1 MFRLK
6 FRGSLVIPYPGGDAR
21 GGGGAGA
28 MCSFILS
35 AALALLPGS
44 WQRREVVKTASA
56 SVAVS
61 LFSPSVP
68 VSALEPLDNMLPR
81 GEPLD
86 NMLPRGEPLD
96 NMLPRGAIEQLE
108 AGRVVEVRNFLPA
121 GEVSALRRDAQAC
134 FEAGIFNADALATYA
149 QKKSRGGAAD
159 PANDRKTMPS
169 FYASKGID
177 GPWVDPALGDAVA
190 RARFKSRMT
199 DLRSQLSTRCI
210 GRPTLATDTTHTHE
224 VSYSRY
230 GPGAFL
236 PRHTDEHHGTLKN
249 AHPVASGD
257 ENLKRLQRSL
267 SPVGAASA
275 SADAPAGTAAAPAP
289 PRAATRRSVTWLVYL
304 NDDWHAAT
312 DGGQLRVHE
321 RAEPAVSHVGAR
333 GRDLQVGWLRAT
345 SAQGEQPVFLD
356 AHRRRGGEAVGGA
369 EARAA
374 CMLYVCAA
382 DGSKRDLSAKP
393 FAASPTLYLA
403 GGDFFARR
411 LLIDEP
417 RDASRFHLVDAPKS
431 SAAAAL
437 LPKVGEDGEDGGER
451 VRDISPQ
458 GGTLVLFDSV
468 AVPHEVL
475 APVGRE
481 RFACTGWFH
490 EEAFA

>member
-1 MFRLK
+1 MVL
-6 FRGSLVIPYPGGDAR
+6 I
-21 GGGGAGA
+21 
-28 MCSFILS
+28 FIS
-35 AALALLPGS
+35 PAALALRPVNVPSRVSSL
-44 WQRREVVKTASA
+44 QRREVVKTASA
-56 SVAVS
+56 SAAVS
-61 LFSPSVP
+61 LLSPFMP
-68 VSALEPLDNMLPR
+68 VSALELLDCMLP
-81 GEPLD
+81 P
-86 NMLPRGEPLD
+86 
-96 NMLPRGAIEQLE
+96 GAIEKLE

-121 GEVSALRRDAQAC
+121 DEVSALRRDARAC
-134 FEAGIFNADALATYA
+134 FEAGVFKPDALASYA
-149 QKKSRGGAAD
+149 HKSRGGAAD

-169 FYASKGID
+169 FYASKGTD
-177 GPWVDPALGDAVA
+177 GPWVDPALGDAAA
-190 RARFKSRMT
+190 RARFKSRIS
-199 DLRSQLSTRCI
+199 DLRSELATRCI
-210 GRPTLATDTTHTHE
+210 GRPTLAADTPHTHE

-275 SADAPAGTAAAPAP
+275 STAASTGAAAPAGAATP
-289 PRAATRRSVTWLVYL
+289 APSRAATRRSVTWLVYL

-356 AHRRRGGEAVGGA
+356 AHRTGGGEAAGGA

-382 DGSKRDLSAKP
+382 DGSRRDLSAKP

-411 LLIDEP
+411 LLIDEA

-431 SAAAAL
+431 TAATAL
-437 LPKVGEDGEDGGER
+437 LPKVGEAGEDGGER

-468 AVPHEVL
+468 AIPHEVL

>member
-1 MFRLK
+1 
-6 FRGSLVIPYPGGDAR
+6 
-21 GGGGAGA
+21 
-28 MCSFILS
+28 
-35 AALALLPGS
+35 
-44 WQRREVVKTASA
+44 
-56 SVAVS
+56 
-61 LFSPSVP
+61 
-68 VSALEPLDNMLPR
+68 
-81 GEPLD
+81 
-86 NMLPRGEPLD
+86 
-96 NMLPRGAIEQLE
+96 
-108 AGRVVEVRNFLPA
+108 
-121 GEVSALRRDAQAC
+121 
-134 FEAGIFNADALATYA
+134 
-149 QKKSRGGAAD
+149 
-159 PANDRKTMPS
+159 MPS

-210 GRPTLATDTTHTHE
+210 GRPTLATETTHTHE

-275 SADAPAGTAAAPAP
+275 STAAPTGAAAEPAP
-289 PRAATRRSVTWLVYL
+289 SRAATRRSVTWLVYL

-333 GRDLQVGWLRAT
+333 GRDLQVGWLRAS

-356 AHRRRGGEAVGGA
+356 AHRRRGGEAAGGA

>member
-1 MFRLK
+1 MRVHVPVLLLQRHERKFAATIPMFL
-6 FRGSLVIPYPGGDAR
+6 FVLATS
-21 GGGGAGA
+21 
-28 MCSFILS
+28 S
-35 AALALLPGS
+35 ASALALRPGSS

-56 SVAVS
+56 SAAVS
-61 LFSPSVP
+61 LFSPFMP
-68 VSALEPLDNMLPR
+68 VSALEPPDNMLDD
-81 GEPLD
+81 G
-86 NMLPRGEPLD
+86 
-96 NMLPRGAIEQLE
+96 MLPRGAIEQLE

-121 GEVSALRRDAQAC
+121 DEVSALRRDARAC
-134 FEAGIFNADALATYA
+134 FEAGIFKADALATYA

-236 PRHTDEHHGTLKN
+236 LRHTDEHHGTLKQ

-275 SADAPAGTAAAPAP
+275 SAAAPAAAAAAAPTP

-333 GRDLQVGWLRAT
+333 GRDLQVGWLKAT
-345 SAQGEQPVFLD
+345 STQGEQPVFLD
-356 AHRRRGGEAVGGA
+356 AHRRGGGEAAGGA

-374 CMLYVCAA
+374 CMLYVCSA
-382 DGSKRDLSAKP
+382 DGSKRDLSTKP

-417 RDASRFHLVDAPKS
+417 RDASRFHLVDAPRS
-431 SAAAAL
+431 SAAATL

-451 VRDISPQ
+451 VRDISPR

-468 AVPHEVL
+468 AIPHEVL
-475 APVGRE
+475 APIGRE

>member
-1 MFRLK
+1 
-6 FRGSLVIPYPGGDAR
+6 
-21 GGGGAGA
+21 
-28 MCSFILS
+28 
-35 AALALLPGS
+35 
-44 WQRREVVKTASA
+44 
-56 SVAVS
+56 
-61 LFSPSVP
+61 
-68 VSALEPLDNMLPR
+68 
-81 GEPLD
+81 
-86 NMLPRGEPLD
+86 
-96 NMLPRGAIEQLE
+96 
-108 AGRVVEVRNFLPA
+108 
-121 GEVSALRRDAQAC
+121 
-134 FEAGIFNADALATYA
+134 
-149 QKKSRGGAAD
+149 
-159 PANDRKTMPS
+159 MPS

-210 GRPTLATDTTHTHE
+210 GRPTLATETTHTHE

-275 SADAPAGTAAAPAP
+275 STAAPTGAAAPAGAATP
-289 PRAATRRSVTWLVYL
+289 APSRAATRRSVTWLVYL

-356 AHRRRGGEAVGGA
+356 AHRRGGGEAAGGA

-382 DGSKRDLSAKP
+382 DGSRRDLSAKP

-411 LLIDEP
+411 LLIDEA

-431 SAAAAL
+431 TAATAL
-437 LPKVGEDGEDGGER
+437 LPKVGEAGEDGGER

-468 AVPHEVL
+468 AIPHEVL

>member
-1 MFRLK
+1 M
-6 FRGSLVIPYPGGDAR
+6 I
-21 GGGGAGA
+21 
-28 MCSFILS
+28 FIS
-35 AALALLPGS
+35 PAALALRPVNVPSRVSSL
-44 WQRREVVKTASA
+44 QRREVVKTASA
-56 SVAVS
+56 SAAVS
-61 LFSPSVP
+61 LLSPFMP
-68 VSALEPLDNMLPR
+68 VSALELLDCMLP
-81 GEPLD
+81 P
-86 NMLPRGEPLD
+86 
-96 NMLPRGAIEQLE
+96 GAIEKLE

-121 GEVSALRRDAQAC
+121 DEVSALRRDARAC
-134 FEAGIFNADALATYA
+134 FEAGVFKPDALASYA
-149 QKKSRGGAAD
+149 QKSRGGAAD

-177 GPWVDPALGDAVA
+177 GPWVDPALGDAAA
-190 RARFKSRMT
+190 RARFKSRIS
-199 DLRSQLSTRCI
+199 DLRSELATRCI
-210 GRPTLATDTTHTHE
+210 GRPTLAADTPHTHE

-230 GPGAFL
+230 GSGAFL

-275 SADAPAGTAAAPAP
+275 STGAPSGTAAAPAP
-289 PRAATRRSVTWLVYL
+289 PRAATRRSITWLVYL
-304 NDDWHAAT
+304 NEEWNAAT

-321 RAEPAVSHVGAR
+321 RAAPAVSQVGAR

-356 AHRRRGGEAVGGA
+356 AHRRGGGEAAGGA
-369 EARAA
+369 EAV
-374 CMLYVCAA
+374 CMLYECAA

-431 SAAAAL
+431 PVAAL

-490 EEAFA
+490 EKAFA